1 MHTPVRTVRRQVW
14 RESGASEGLRT
25 IPEETAL
32 ALTYN
37 GGTYAVMMGTPQ
49 NLRDFAVGFSLSEGI
64 VQSPDDINS
73 LDIVPLDDGIELRMW
88 LEPSLANRLNERRRH
103 IAGPTGCGICGIDSI
118 AEAIRP
124 AAVVAFGRSFS
135 PQQIMAAMQAI
146 APLQTI
152 NIETRAVHA
161 AAFWMPERG
170 IVALREDVGR
180 HNALDKLAGALAQS
194 KVATGDGMV
203 LLTSRVSVEMVQK
216 AAAMGAPL
224 MVAVSAPTALAVRMA
239 DAADITLVAIAR
251 ADGFEVFTHA
261 TRIVAEAAAEDAAQG
276 AVHVA

>member
-1 MHTPVRTVRRQVW
+1 MMNPARIVHRQIW
-14 RESGASEGLRT
+14 RESRLSAGVRS
-25 IPEETAL
+25 IPEETAI

-37 GGTYAVMMGTPQ
+37 GGTYAVMMATPQ
-49 NLRDFAVGFSLSEGI
+49 DLGDFAVGFSLSEGI
-64 VQSPDDINS
+64 VRSPEDIES
-73 LDIVPLDDGIELRMW
+73 LDIVQLDDGIELRMW
-88 LEPSLANRLNERRRH
+88 LEPTPANRLNARRRH

-118 AEAIRP
+118 AEAVRP
-124 AAVVAFGRSFS
+124 AAIVAPGRSFS

-239 DAADITLVAIAR
+239 DAAGVTLAAIAR
-251 ADGFEVFTHA
+251 ADGFEIFTHPS
-261 TRIVAEAAAEDAAQG
+261 RIKSEVVVEE